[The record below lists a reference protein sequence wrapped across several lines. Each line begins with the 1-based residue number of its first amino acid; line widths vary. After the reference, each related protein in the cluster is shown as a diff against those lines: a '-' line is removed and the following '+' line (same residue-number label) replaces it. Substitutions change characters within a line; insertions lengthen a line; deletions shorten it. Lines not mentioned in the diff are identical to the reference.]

1 MHCPRKF
8 AWCLPGNRLYL
19 TTSQHQLTVDNAA
32 FIIPILYVLFV
43 WWISTGVILYLDQLA
58 PSTFFISL
66 SSATAVGIGALMML
80 ALASHEATVTNAY
93 IAFTAAIL
101 IWGWQEMAFLMGAMT
116 GPRRALCPPNA
127 TEAQRFLYA
136 TEAILYHELALVIST
151 AVLFMATWQQPN
163 QVGTYTFFTL
173 WVMRLSAKLNLFFG
187 VRNRYESFL
196 PPHLAYMSS
205 YFGKRS
211 INWLFPVVVTAASI
225 VAYRLWQQALA
236 VDASQFE
243 RASFM
248 LLATLLTLAI
258 LEHWFLI
265 VPLPVE
271 KMWRWAMRSTNAD
284 CVPAPKDQ
292 AAKS

>member
-1 MHCPRKF
+1 
-8 AWCLPGNRLYL
+8 
-19 TTSQHQLTVDNAA
+19 VDNAN

-43 WWISTGVILYLDQLA
+43 WWISTGVILYLDQLS

-66 SSATAVGIGALMML
+66 SGATAVGVGALMML
-80 ALASHEATVTNAY
+80 ALASHEASVTNAF

-101 IWGWQEMAFLMGAMT
+101 IWGWQEMAFLMGALT
-116 GPRRALCPPNA
+116 GPRRTPCPPDA
-127 TEAQRFLYA
+127 SETQRFFYA
-136 TEAILYHELALVIST
+136 TEAILYHELALVAST
-151 AVLFMATWQQPN
+151 AVLFMASWTQPN
-163 QVGTYTFFTL
+163 QVGAYTFFML

-196 PPHLAYMSS
+196 PPHLAYLGS

-243 RASFM
+243 RASFV

-271 KMWRWAMRSTNAD
+271 KMWQWAMRGTNTVSA
-284 CVPAPKDQ
+284 PTAPKNE
-292 AAKS
+292 AAE